1 MSNGWQFLGSY
12 AYSSSQGNGFGR
24 GFNNDNP
31 LSNYGPLNTDYHHVL
46 SISSLVQLPKQFEL
60 GTFITYLSRSP
71 FSVCLGGL
79 DFDGDMDDL
88 LPGTN
93 VNEFNRGL
101 GKADLQHLKICAS
114 AAAFHSASTYSWG

>member
-1 MSNGWQFLGSY
+1 MFLGSI
-12 AYSSSQGNGFGR
+12 NGFGR

-46 SISSLVQLPKQFEL
+46 NISSLVQLPKQFEL

-88 LPGTN
+88 LPGTK